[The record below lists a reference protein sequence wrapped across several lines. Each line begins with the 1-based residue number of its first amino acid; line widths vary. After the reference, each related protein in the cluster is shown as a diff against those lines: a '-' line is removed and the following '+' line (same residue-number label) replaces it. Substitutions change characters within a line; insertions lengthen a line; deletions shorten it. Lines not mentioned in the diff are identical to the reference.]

1 MKRHYVTC
9 DCGNSVDRVEFMYDK
24 DDLNEL
30 FITYHSATVPFWK
43 RVKYAIQYIFGDYS
57 YGMHGEVI
65 TSPEEIVALDQFLR
79 EYLACQK
86 YPDVDRSKISD
97 NVLDAL
103 VRAIK
108 ELKIKDGTADI

>member
-9 DCGNSVDRVEFMYDK
+9 DCGNSVDRVEFIYDK

-43 RVKYAIQYIFGDYS
+43 RVRYAIQYIFGDYS

-65 TSPEEIVALDQFLR
+65 VSPEEIVALDQFLR
-79 EYLACQK
+79 EYLAWQR
-86 YPDVDRSKISD
+86 YPDVDRKEIRGDIAKQLSEI
-97 NVLDAL
+97 
-103 VRAIK
+103 IK
-108 ELKIKDGTADI
+108 EINDGNEPQAG